1 MDAGMMVIAVAVFAV
16 LAFTLLGGPM
26 VLADWRRKRREAE
39 VARQVALTDA
49 LDERLG
55 AVVAPI
61 VKKTLFGPWEVRIA
75 APLLLPTAQARML
88 AVIDEMFADGKDAMR
103 DSYRV
108 VLTVP
113 PDPCRAGSGGARC
126 TPGQR
131 LAHTSAGA
139 A

>member
-1 MDAGMMVIAVAVFAV
+1 MDAGVMGIAVAVFSV
-16 LAFTLLGGPM
+16 LVFALLGGPM
-26 VLADWRRKRREAE
+26 VLTDWARKRREAE
-39 VARQVALTDA
+39 IARQIALTDA
-49 LDERLG
+49 LDGRLG

-75 APLLLPTAQARML
+75 APPLFPVAQARML
-88 AVIDEMFADGKDAMR
+88 AVIDDVFADSKGPAS

-108 VLTVP
+108 ILTVSLEAR
-113 PDPCRAGSGGARC
+113 RAASGGARC